1 MSMSAC
7 PACAAAPLASSTAR
21 SRGASDAPTHELVLP
36 HIHCAGCIRTV
47 ETTLAD
53 QPGVLSAR
61 VNLTQKRAHIV
72 AAPDADPLIWIDALA
87 RAGIEAH
94 EGNGQTQDT
103 DAGRA
108 LIVRLGVSGFA
119 MMNVML
125 LSVAVWSGATD
136 ATRDMFHWI
145 SASIA
150 LPAAIFS
157 AQPFFVNA
165 WAALKVRRLNMDVPI
180 SLAILLACGMSLYEV
195 MAGGAHAYFDAAL
208 SLTFFLLA
216 GRVLDQRMRRAA
228 RSAAQD
234 LAALEPTRVTRI
246 EDGHHVSR
254 PLTEIAVGDQLWL
267 TAGSRLPVDG
277 TLDADEA
284 RLDRSMLTGESDPV
298 LRHKGA
304 ALQAGET
311 VLGGPIQITATA
323 VGEDTTLRRMTRLV
337 SIAEGAKSAY
347 TGLADR
353 AAAIYAPAVHLIAFA
368 AFVGWVWAT
377 SDIRLALNI
386 AVATL
391 IITCPCALGLAVP
404 AVATAATG
412 RLFRNGMLVT
422 SDTALERLA
431 EVDVAVFDKTG
442 TLTRAV
448 LVAPPTLPASLKP
461 VLLGLAQ
468 ASHHPLAQSLVRAMG
483 DMTPA
488 VLDAINEHPGDGVS
502 ARWDGVDVW
511 LGRDMATGCGDTVLR
526 VGKSSFVLPRSE
538 ELLPNAAQ
546 VVNTLQSM
554 GLPVYLL
561 TGDRSDKAQAIAR
574 QLGVDDVTSGAT
586 PEDKLMQVTA
596 LTQAGHKVLM
606 VGDGLNDTGAMA
618 QAHAS
623 IAPGTALEASRTAA
637 DVVIVTGE
645 LTGVTRAIATARSA
659 RRRILEN
666 FGLAA
671 SYNAVAIPL
680 ALSGFATP
688 LMAAL
693 AMSLSSVTVI
703 LNALRL
709 KERP

>member
-1 MSMSAC
+1 MTISAC
-7 PACAAAPLASSTAR
+7 PACTAAPMAESTAQ
-21 SRGASDAPTHELVLP
+21 RGSDAAPTHELVLP

-47 ETTLAD
+47 ETVLAN
-53 QPGVLSAR
+53 QPGIQSAR
-61 VNLTQKRAHIV
+61 VNLTQKRARIV
-72 AAPDADPLIWIDALA
+72 AVEAADPLAWIDALS

-94 EGNGQTQDT
+94 ESTGQTLTD

-165 WAALKVRRLNMDVPI
+165 WSALRVRRLNMDVPI

-195 MAGGAHAYFDAAL
+195 MAGGDHAYFDAAL

-228 RSAAQD
+228 RSAAKD
-234 LAALEPTRVTRI
+234 LAAMEPTRVTRI
-246 EDGHHVSR
+246 EEGHHVSR

-277 TLDADEA
+277 TLDVAEA

-298 LRHKGA
+298 MRHRGA

-323 VGEDTTLRRMTRLV
+323 VGEDTTLRRMARLV
-337 SIAEGAKSAY
+337 GIAESAKSAY

-353 AAAIYAPAVHLIAFA
+353 AAAIYAPAVHLIAFG

-448 LVAPPTLPASLKP
+448 LLTPDTLPDDLHP

-468 ASHHPLAQSLVRAMG
+468 ASHHPLAQSLVRALG
-483 DMTPA
+483 DVTA
-488 VLDAINEHPGDGVS
+488 AKLTDIREVPGEGVS
-502 ARWDGVDVW
+502 ADWFGAQVW
-511 LGRDMATGCGDTVLR
+511 LGRDPADNSGDTVFC
-526 VGKSSFVLPRSE
+526 VNDTCYALPRSE
-538 ELLPNAAQ
+538 ELLPNARE
-546 VVNTLQSM
+546 VVGKLKTM

-561 TGDRSDKAQAIAR
+561 TGDRSDKAQAIAQ
-574 QLGVDDVTSGAT
+574 QLGVDGVTAGVT
-586 PEDKLMQVTA
+586 PEDKLRQVTN
-596 LTQAGHKVLM
+596 LTEAGHKVLM

-618 QAHAS
+618 AAHAS
-623 IAPGTALEASRTAA
+623 IAPGSALEASRNAA
-637 DVVIVTGE
+637 DVVIVSGA
-645 LTGVTRAIATARSA
+645 LTGVTQAIATSRSA
-659 RRRILEN
+659 RKRILEN

-680 ALSGFATP
+680 ALMGFATP

-709 KERP
+709 KDS